1 LLANVLA
8 SDVFRI
14 FEILLPHL
22 PMIDKL
28 KQKFIHACKMK
39 PLHSL
44 VFIGLIMVVVSSNI
58 HWGQDHWKNMIEA
71 DAKGYYA
78 YLPAVFIYEDLNFGF
93 FDKIEKETY
102 YNPQWFYDY
111 RSYAHGKVIN
121 KYYCGTA
128 LCQLPFFGIAHV
140 LSPMMGLPQDGYS
153 KLYMIMINV
162 AAIVYLMLGLFF
174 ADKTLKMLNF
184 SVVTRVTVML
194 AFSLGT
200 NLFYY
205 TMGEC
210 GMSHVYSFALVS
222 MFVYFVQAFFRDG
235 KWVYVNLAIALAG
248 LIVLVRPV
256 NGLVLF
262 ALFFLAG
269 NPSVA
274 RERVMLVLGHF
285 YKIIPGLLVGLGFP
299 LLQLVVYKASTA
311 HFFVYSYVNEGFDFS
326 NPQIFNF
333 LISYKKGM
341 FVYTPLLLVSLFGVY
356 VMAKKSLYQG
366 LSFVLF
372 LFTVVYVLASWWN
385 WWYGGSFGSRVMIE
399 YYIFFMISLAYFIDS
414 VVGKFGKLLA
424 LGLIVGLV
432 LFTQI
437 QTYQYRYYKIHWDQ
451 QDHERYWKEFMRI
464 DNL

>member
-1 LLANVLA
+1 
-8 SDVFRI
+8 
-14 FEILLPHL
+14 
-22 PMIDKL
+22 
-28 KQKFIHACKMK
+28 
-39 PLHSL
+39 
-44 VFIGLIMVVVSSNI
+44 
-58 HWGQDHWKNMIEA
+58 
-71 DAKGYYA
+71 
-78 YLPAVFIYEDLNFGF
+78 
-93 FDKIEKETY
+93 
-102 YNPQWFYDY
+102 
-111 RSYAHGKVIN
+111 
-121 KYYCGTA
+121 
-128 LCQLPFFGIAHV
+128 
-140 LSPMMGLPQDGYS
+140 
-153 KLYMIMINV
+153 
-162 AAIVYLMLGLFF
+162 
-174 ADKTLKMLNF
+174 MLNF